1 MATHSP
7 DERPREELDRE
18 VFNAFQ
24 KHQFGQFDEAF
35 AIYSDVLRAMP
46 DHEDA
51 LHYMGLL
58 AQQSGKS
65 EDAVKLIH
73 RSLEIKRENPDALN
87 HLGQVYIA
95 LNDYV
100 TAEQC
105 FRQALVYDR
114 NHFNAINNLAN
125 CFKNAGNLETALI
138 HYERA
143 VAIEP
148 RSPICVFNLGSTLNA
163 LDRHWDA
170 VEWLTKATQY
180 ERGNFMAHHK
190 LGISFEQLGKFDEA
204 NANFLT
210 ALQYRPTYYESL
222 AALLNSSAYESS
234 AAQAETAQN
243 ALDDGD
249 LSDETRVRLEHAL
262 GKYFDKAGDYHKA
275 FSHFR
280 KANEIQKINGEP
292 FDIEFVVS
300 EFDKYIEF
308 YTAENIKQLS
318 RFGSKDE
325 RPIFVVGMPRTGTSL
340 TEQILSSHSGVHGAG
355 ELKLMQ
361 HTATRLE
368 LPLDQGGLGGLASD
382 PPPLTQESVEYL
394 CRMYLDGL
402 NDKSPDSAKRVVD
415 KFPMNCVHLGLI
427 SILFP
432 RARIIHCQRNPLDV
446 ALSCYTVLFK
456 MGNDFTNDL
465 LYFGQYYK
473 EYKRLMANWTAV
485 LTIPIFDLQYEDLV
499 RDSEKMIKELVAFCD
514 LPWEEECLSF
524 ATNQRAVRTPSNWQV
539 RQELYDSSLNR
550 WANYEEFLLE
560 LKELLES

>member
-1 MATHSP
+1 MTTQSP
-7 DERPREELDRE
+7 DERKRDELDRE

-35 AIYSDVLRAMP
+35 SVYSDVLRVMP
-46 DHEDA
+46 EHEDA

-65 EDAVKLIH
+65 EDAVKLIQ
-73 RSLEIKRENPDALN
+73 RSLEIRRENPDALN

-95 LNDYV
+95 LSDYV

-105 FRQALVYDR
+105 FRQALVYDK
-114 NHFNAINNLAN
+114 NHFHAINNLAN

-143 VAIEP
+143 VTIEP
-148 RSPICVFNLGSTLNA
+148 RNPICVFNLGSTLNA
-163 LDRHWDA
+163 LGRHWDA

-180 ERGNFMAHHK
+180 EHGNYMAHHK

-210 ALQYRPTYYESL
+210 ALRYRPTYYESL

-234 AAQAETAQN
+234 EAQAETAQN
-243 ALDDGD
+243 ALDDGG
-249 LSDETRVRLEHAL
+249 LTDEARVRLEHAL
-262 GKYFDKAGDYHKA
+262 GKYFDKAGNYRKA
-275 FSHFR
+275 FKHFR
-280 KANEIQKINGEP
+280 NSNEIQKTSAKP
-292 FDIEFVVS
+292 FDIEFIVN

-308 YTAENIKQLS
+308 YSAENIERLS

-340 TEQILSSHSGVHGAG
+340 TEQILSSHSEVHGAG

-361 HTATRLE
+361 QTETRLE
-368 LPLDQGGLGGLASD
+368 LPLDQGGLGGLSSQ
-382 PPPLTQESVEYL
+382 PPPLTQESIEYL
-394 CRMYLDGL
+394 CRFYLDGL
-402 NDKSPDSAKRVVD
+402 NDKSPDSAVRVVD

-465 LYFGQYYK
+465 LHFGQYYK
-473 EYKRLMANWTAV
+473 EYKRLMAHWTAV

-499 RDSEKMIKELVAFCD
+499 RESEEMIKKLVVFCD
-514 LPWEEECLSF
+514 LPWEDECLSF
-524 ATNQRAVRTPSNWQV
+524 AANERAVRTPSNWQV
-539 RQELYDSSLNR
+539 RQELYDSSINR
-550 WANYEEFLLE
+550 WANYEEYLLK